1 MALTIENHVY
11 REGEGIPLI
20 LVHGFPVDHRMWDRC
35 ATALMEMSDAQECT
49 QYPIWAPDMPGA
61 GASPVPRP
69 EDSGARAEDGALPD
83 ALDLMADAYVDLLHA
98 AGYGQ
103 AIWAGLSMGGYLVL
117 DVQRRHPEAVA
128 GMALLD
134 TKGDAD
140 APASR
145 AHRIEIARECVQRH
159 TTDPVM
165 FFTEVQPGDST
176 VKQSPEYISQ
186 FSTWIREQQPAG
198 IAWRELMA
206 AGRPDLNSQFAR
218 ITAPVAVICGE
229 NDPSSAPA
237 VMEPLARAMTGTDVA
252 MTEIEDCGHFSA
264 WERPDIVAH
273 ALHGLIARVPRA
285 IAAE

>member
-103 AIWAGLSMGGYLVL
+103 AIWAGLSMGGYGTALYAL
-117 DVQRRHPEAVA
+117 RHPDYFSAAVPMSAALFAPRDVRGDGSNDQAVREYVEGNNPIALLSKLTDDQKKSIRFLLDCGDDDFLLQGNLAFFAEARKLGVPCELRVRN
-128 GMALLD
+128 GGHEWGYWRVSLPMAL
-134 TKGDAD
+134 
-140 APASR
+140 
-145 AHRIEIARECVQRH
+145 EFIA
-159 TTDPVM
+159 
-165 FFTEVQPGDST
+165 
-176 VKQSPEYISQ
+176 K
-186 FSTWIREQQPAG
+186 
-198 IAWRELMA
+198 
-206 AGRPDLNSQFAR
+206 
-218 ITAPVAVICGE
+218 
-229 NDPSSAPA
+229 
-237 VMEPLARAMTGTDVA
+237 
-252 MTEIEDCGHFSA
+252 
-264 WERPDIVAH
+264 
-273 ALHGLIARVPRA
+273 
-285 IAAE
+285 

>member
-103 AIWAGLSMGGYLVL
+103 AIWAGRS
-117 DVQRRHPEAVA
+117 
-128 GMALLD
+128 
-134 TKGDAD
+134 
-140 APASR
+140 APASL
-145 AHRIEIARECVQRH
+145 
-159 TTDPVM
+159 
-165 FFTEVQPGDST
+165 
-176 VKQSPEYISQ
+176 
-186 FSTWIREQQPAG
+186 G
-198 IAWRELMA
+198 I
-206 AGRPDLNSQFAR
+206 
-218 ITAPVAVICGE
+218 
-229 NDPSSAPA
+229 
-237 VMEPLARAMTGTDVA
+237 
-252 MTEIEDCGHFSA
+252 
-264 WERPDIVAH
+264 
-273 ALHGLIARVPRA
+273 
-285 IAAE
+285 